1 MRSNDQTPSGG
12 TRRRDGD
19 RAETNT
25 EPAGGPPGEAP
36 VTILLIEDNDGDA
49 RLIRE
54 LLQMK
59 GGIVSPGG
67 AVSRNFEI
75 DHVSRLADAE
85 PRLDGD
91 DVDIV
96 LLDLM
101 LPDSRGEETLDSVLE
116 QRSDLPIIVMTGLN
130 DRDFG
135 VEAVRRGAQDFLVK
149 GEFDGELLA
158 RTIRYAI
165 ERKKNERRL
174 AARTE
179 ELEILTRILHH
190 DIRNDMNI
198 ARGTIRMGMD
208 EAGPEVTES
217 FETAL
222 SNVEHAIEI
231 TETVEPLLES
241 ITGDGSLE
249 TEPVDLDEMLDEEL
263 RKLVSSYPDVTVDSP
278 SPSEATVLA
287 NHMLSSVF
295 GNLLNNAVQ
304 HNDGD
309 PTVSVRTTVDERERV
324 VRVTVADDG
333 PGVSEEQRAGLFERA
348 PPGSSSSDTGVGLY
362 LVDVLTAE
370 YGGDVWVE
378 DSDLGG
384 AAFVVELSLA
394 EES

>member
-1 MRSNDQTPSGG
+1 MHSDERTPSGG
-12 TRRRDGD
+12 TGRRSDD
-19 RAETNT
+19 RTETTT
-25 EPAGGPPGEAP
+25 EATEGGPGDDPT
-36 VTILLIEDNDGDA
+36 TILLVEDNEGDA

-75 DHVSRLADAE
+75 DHVERLADAE
-85 PRLDGD
+85 PRLRGD
-91 DVDIV
+91 AVDIV

-101 LPDSRGEETLDSVLE
+101 LPDSRGEETLDAVLD
-116 QRSDLPIIVMTGLN
+116 QTSDLPIIVMTGLN

-135 VEAVRRGAQDFLVK
+135 VKAVRRGAQDFLVK

-165 ERKKNERRL
+165 ERKKNERQL

-198 ARGTIRMGMD
+198 ARGTIRMGMSD
-208 EAGPEVTES
+208 VDSEARES

-249 TEPVDLDEMLDEEL
+249 TEPVELDRMLDEEL
-263 RKLVSSYPDVTVDSP
+263 RKLVSSYPDVTVEAPEPTD
-278 SPSEATVLA
+278 ATVSA

-309 PTVSVRTTVDERERV
+309 PTVAVRTTVDEREGV
-324 VRVTVADDG
+324 ARVTVADDG
-333 PGVSEEQRAGLFERA
+333 PGVSADQREGLFERA

-394 EES
+394 DES